1 MSMSKAVQESSRW
14 CKRQSEP
21 WKRGQNV
28 SFESL
33 SWQRNSKLHSIILVP
48 ANAKADDD
56 VWCEARPFGV
66 NSLANLMKRI
76 SEAAGLSEIYT
87 CTNHNI
93 RATATTL
100 WSNGV
105 VRSRHIMS
113 NSHHRNEQ
121 SLAHCVLLFLRY
133 ISAVMC
139 WGHFPAE
146 SRPVILRVSRLTKD
160 LQVVISK
167 PVRRR
172 QQRQFRSSKNEQFTM
187 CNLFSAPRKPGH
199 SFSLRKSFSLA
210 VRAQFCRLPNFN
222 DNSNFVTLSVGI
234 HKTNWQV
241 SKCQR
246 VRFPRLGVISLSRK
260 LVEKLFQ

>member
-1 MSMSKAVQESSRW
+1 METHCPLLLLKGPESTQSAEHKQFYMSMSKAVQESSRW

-76 SEAAGLSEIYT
+76 SEAAGLSKIYT

-121 SLAHCVLLFLRY
+121 SLAHCNSCPSFSQVHICSDVLRALSGGKQTCHPSGQQIDKR
-133 ISAVMC
+133 STSCHQQTSPSQAAKAVPIFKE
-139 WGHFPAE
+139 WAIHN
-146 SRPVILRVSRLTKD
+146 VQLV
-160 LQVVISK
+160 
-167 PVRRR
+167 
-172 QQRQFRSSKNEQFTM
+172 FRSSETRSLFFFT
-187 CNLFSAPRKPGH
+187 
-199 SFSLRKSFSLA
+199 
-210 VRAQFCRLPNFN
+210 
-222 DNSNFVTLSVGI
+222 
-234 HKTNWQV
+234 
-241 SKCQR
+241 
-246 VRFPRLGVISLSRK
+246 
-260 LVEKLFQ
+260 